1 MLLGMGLVRLDLTS
15 RVLAIDEEF
24 HRAILVS
31 FHLSF
36 HSLAEGIHIEFV

>member
-1 MLLGMGLVRLDLTS
+1 MLLGVGLVRLDLTA

-24 HRAILVS
+24 NRAVLVC

-36 HSLAEGIHIEFV
+36 HSLAEGVHVEFV